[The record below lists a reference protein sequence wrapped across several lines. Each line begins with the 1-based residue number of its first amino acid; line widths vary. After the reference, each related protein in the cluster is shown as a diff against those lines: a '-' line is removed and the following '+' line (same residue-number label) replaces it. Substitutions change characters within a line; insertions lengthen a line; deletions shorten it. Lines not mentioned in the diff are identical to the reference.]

1 MNKDIQLI
9 DIAQQSFLH
18 EIHELQQV
26 SKRVDCATIAKA
38 AELISDADHVICIG
52 VGKSAI
58 MAKRCASTLTSI
70 GKKSMFLHPIEA
82 LHGDIGIISTSDIV
96 LLFSNSG
103 NTEEVHAIMPY
114 LKTRCKGLIG
124 IIGNVNSAI
133 GAFCDIVIDA
143 SIGKESCP
151 LNTVPSTSLLVTT
164 AITNA
169 LIAAIT
175 VFTGITK
182 DVFATFH
189 PAGQLGK
196 NLLLTVESV
205 MIVGNDALPFVE
217 SNKLLK
223 DVIII
228 MSQKGLGC
236 AIVSEDSRNISGFI
250 TDGDVRRCLQDNDDL
265 SRIQAQHIMSQ
276 FPVTIQPQATLG
288 EALSL
293 MEDREHKIGV
303 VPVCDELGNCVGI
316 IRLHDIA
323 GHIC

>member
-1 MNKDIQLI
+1 MSKDVHLM

-18 EIHELQQV
+18 DIHELKQV
-26 SKRVDCATIAKA
+26 SERMDWTSIAKA
-38 AELISDADHVICIG
+38 AELISNVEHVICIG

-82 LHGDIGIISTSDIV
+82 LHGDIGIISSSDIV

-103 NTEEVHAIMPY
+103 NTEEAVSIIPY
-114 LKTRCKGLIG
+114 LKTRSRALIG
-124 IIGNVNSAI
+124 ILGNVKSAI
-133 GAFCDIVIDA
+133 GTSCDIVIDA
-143 SIGKESCP
+143 SIEKESCP
-151 LNTVPSTSLLVTT
+151 LNTVPSSSLLVTT
-164 AITNA
+164 AVTNA

-175 VFTGITK
+175 VNSRITK
-182 DVFATFH
+182 DIFATFH
-189 PAGQLGK
+189 PAGQLGR

-205 MIVGNDALPFVE
+205 MIAGEDALPFVE
-217 SNKLLK
+217 STMMLK

-228 MSQKGLGC
+228 ISKKGLGC
-236 AIVSEDSRNISGFI
+236 AIVSENGKNILGFI
-250 TDGDVRRCLQDNDDL
+250 TDGDVRRCLQNNDDL
-265 SRIQAQHIMSQ
+265 SAMKAHHIMSHS
-276 FPVTIQPQATLG
+276 PVTIQPQATLG

-303 VPVCDELGNCVGI
+303 VPVCDGQGNCIGI

-323 GHIC
+323 GHIR